1 MPDLK
6 PDHLIVRYLSRE
18 ASASE
23 QEQLFEWVSH
33 SKENQKIFNEYS
45 ASWSKQEQE
54 HPVFDFRQAL
64 RKLNE
69 KIDAQET
76 TEKKKIV
83 FWNRW
88 SIAATLAL
96 MMLAGFVLYVTSR
109 DSSETQHE
117 IVLSEF
123 ATTTQ
128 QDTIRLSDGSVIT
141 LNANS
146 SLKYPEAFS
155 AANREVYLRGEAFFE
170 IAKDSSKPFIIHTG
184 SITTQVVGTSFNIN
198 TAANNIIVSVATG
211 SVKVSDGSTSEL
223 LKPYEKATYTG
234 SRFSKESTNL
244 SELAWNDRSLKFD
257 DTPLEQV
264 IKKLER
270 HYEVKIVLNN
280 KALKK
285 CALTGK
291 FNNEPLDAVLQA
303 MEYSLG
309 VTIKH
314 VNDTITL
321 SGKGCQY

>member
-1 MPDLK
+1 
-6 PDHLIVRYLSRE
+6 
-18 ASASE
+18 
-23 QEQLFEWVSH
+23 
-33 SKENQKIFNEYS
+33 
-45 ASWSKQEQE
+45 
-54 HPVFDFRQAL
+54 
-64 RKLNE
+64 
-69 KIDAQET
+69 
-76 TEKKKIV
+76 
-83 FWNRW
+83 
-88 SIAATLAL
+88 
-96 MMLAGFVLYVTSR
+96 
-109 DSSETQHE
+109 
-117 IVLSEF
+117 
-123 ATTTQ
+123 
-128 QDTIRLSDGSVIT
+128 
-141 LNANS
+141 
-146 SLKYPEAFS
+146 
-155 AANREVYLRGEAFFE
+155 
-170 IAKDSSKPFIIHTG
+170 
-184 SITTQVVGTSFNIN
+184 
-198 TAANNIIVSVATG
+198 
-211 SVKVSDGSTSEL
+211 